1 MEEKWIQVVPYLKN
15 GTIRECGSKNK
26 KTKACRPLNRT
37 NDKTP
42 ITIKE
47 LVKLHGKDE
56 VLRLASKKKRYGWSS
71 LLEKREILSLVN
83 KYTHYKL
90 SGIPARLNIISSNNG
105 EILSQKS

>member
-56 VLRLASKKKRYGWSS
+56 VLRLASKKK
-71 LLEKREILSLVN
+71 EIWMVVFIGKEGN
-83 KYTHYKL
+83 F
-90 SGIPARLNIISSNNG
+90 IPR
-105 EILSQKS
+105 K